1 MILQIVDLF
10 SFWCCKYM
18 RNAFL
23 SEAIEHRVTQYE
35 VNDSLLHGEN
45 IIRTHLCNILH
56 QS

>member
-23 SEAIEHRVTQYE
+23 SEAIEHGVTQYE